1 MLLKVARFKVLLKY
15 LLLFLSFANSNSNDS
30 SVLYGEENGTDFV
43 DAVGRLEFDMF
54 LLRQWAVRLWHLPDG
69 STLTL
74 LSESYF
80 WGGNGKRVGEVLR
93 ALAFHCCPSNPN
105 LALYLDWICWFSSV
119 FQRRRKRRY
128 SILFEQLLFKFSDF
142 DELQNN
148 LIPRNEYLLYKVRSL
163 IK

>member
-1 MLLKVARFKVLLKY
+1 MLFKVALMLKY

-54 LLRQWAVRLWHLPDG
+54 LLRQWAVRLWHLRDG

-80 WGGNGKRVGEVLR
+80 FLREGIGKRVGEVLK
-93 ALAFHCCPSNPN
+93 ALAFHCYPSNPN

-119 FQRRRKRRY
+119 FRRRRKRRY

-148 LIPRNEYLLYKVRSL
+148 VIPRNKYLPYKIRGL
-163 IK
+163 FK

>member
-1 MLLKVARFKVLLKY
+1 MLLKVALMLKY

-54 LLRQWAVRLWHLPDG
+54 LLRQWAVRLWHLRDG

-74 LSESYF
+74 LSESY
-80 WGGNGKRVGEVLR
+80 WGGIGKGERVGEVLK
-93 ALAFHCCPSNPN
+93 ANAFHCCPSNPN

-119 FQRRRKRRY
+119 FRRRRKRRY

-148 LIPRNEYLLYKVRSL
+148 LIPRNKYLPCKIRGLFN
-163 IK
+163 